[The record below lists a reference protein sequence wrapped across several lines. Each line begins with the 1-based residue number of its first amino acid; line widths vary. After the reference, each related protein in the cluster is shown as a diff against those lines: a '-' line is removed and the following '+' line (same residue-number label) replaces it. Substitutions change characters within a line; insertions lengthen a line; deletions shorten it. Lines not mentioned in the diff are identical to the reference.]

1 VSLLRNVA
9 GAALAAVLMPV
20 ALLGVGAALYVAV
33 IRALVV
39 ETVRGRR
46 P

>member
-1 VSLLRNVA
+1 MRALHTLA
-9 GAALAAVLMPV
+9 GAALTVVLMPV